1 KENAPAIF
9 GHADIVELGPALGI
23 DAHGGAQVHQRL
35 LETFRPHVVPPVE
48 IAGMPSLQR
57 LEHLA
62 VLGEVHVVGDL
73 GRVIDVHDVHGGAPY
88 FSANGELRV
97 ANGPRHSLFATP
109 YSL

>member
-1 KENAPAIF
+1 MLTEIDLAIRILWRKENAPAIF

-23 DAHGGAQVHQRL
+23 DADRGAQIDQRL
-35 LETFRPHVVPPVE
+35 LETFRAHVVPPVE

-62 VLGEVHVVGDL
+62 VLREVHIVGNL

-88 FSANGELRV
+88 WRANSE
-97 ANGPRHSLFATP
+97 
-109 YSL
+109 